1 MLLKAVTSIMRQQ
14 HAGPPGR
21 L

>member
-1 MLLKAVTSIMRQQ
+1 MFLKAVTSIMRQQ